1 MTAPAAVIVNPSSG
15 TAAPRDVLLRI
26 LRASV
31 IDAEIAIA
39 TKGCD
44 ITALARQQFQN
55 GCRTLVAAGGDGT
68 VSAVAAAIVN
78 TGATLG
84 VLPLGTLNHF
94 AKDLK
99 LPLDLEGAV
108 RNLRTG
114 AVRAVDVAEVNG
126 RAFVNNSGLS
136 LYLSMVQE
144 REECRRL
151 APREGMPCFDAAV

>member
-1 MTAPAAVIVNPSSG
+1 MTAPAAVIVNTSSG
-15 TAAPRDVLLRI
+15 TAAPRDVLLRL
-26 LRASV
+26 LRASG

-94 AKDLK
+94 AKDLGM
-99 LPLDLEGAV
+99 PLEIDAAARVIAAGQ
-108 RNLRTG
+108 
-114 AVRAVDVAEVNG
+114 DVNMDVGEVN
-126 RAFVNNSGLS
+126 
-136 LYLSMVQE
+136 
-144 REECRRL
+144 
-151 APREGMPCFDAAV
+151 